1 MPSITGV
8 PECLKLRER
17 CRIRA
22 RIYRKLLRDEADL
35 PPWFLAISTPME
47 SNESIRAFAT
57 PGPLAPHLT
66 RPQSQPPRTP
76 PANPLEGG
84 LTTTCARPFGLE
96 AQAQRGSSLV
106 LRLRLASWG
115 DRELVVE
122 RTAEC
127 EGEVARARPWVGK
140 VMMGS

>member
-1 MPSITGV
+1 
-8 PECLKLRER
+8 
-17 CRIRA
+17 
-22 RIYRKLLRDEADL
+22 
-35 PPWFLAISTPME
+35 ME

-96 AQAQRGSSLV
+96 AQAQRGRSLV

-127 EGEVARARPWVGK
+127 EGEVARARPLGRQGDDGQLEPIDRPK
-140 VMMGS
+140 PRAGSLQAARAAGGLTGLTDVVAPNQ